1 MCYNKVLLEYGISK
15 LPSEILYKNKITI
28 RLITI
33 NYAFKLKKF
42 LTKTTE
48 ISQHPSC
55 GGTLGFIKK
64 LQYKNGTNVN

>member
-33 NYAFKLKKF
+33 NYAFKLKK
-42 LTKTTE
+42 
-48 ISQHPSC
+48 ISHENNRNFTAPFMWGDSR
-55 GGTLGFIKK
+55 LH
-64 LQYKNGTNVN
+64 